1 MLRLAG
7 FNVGIKIKP
16 NKLVSEEQI
25 TDTAPQTNI
34 ESL

>member
-1 MLRLAG
+1 MLKLAG

-16 NKLVSEEQI
+16 NKLVNEEQV